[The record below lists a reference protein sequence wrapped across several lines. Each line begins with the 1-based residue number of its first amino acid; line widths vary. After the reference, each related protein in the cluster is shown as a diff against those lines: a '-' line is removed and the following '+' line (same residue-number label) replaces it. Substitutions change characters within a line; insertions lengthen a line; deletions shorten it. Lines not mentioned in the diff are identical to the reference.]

1 MNSDWIFASAIKK
14 DKGFEISFPDSDLDT
29 TFYSDDDESCSLLS
43 LDLWK
48 CGWFALDS
56 NNDNLTTLE
65 SCKQKGEGLPS
76 FEFSGSSHK
85 TNIDGVPFILYQ
97 AFSRTD
103 VPFSAKCKDVV
114 LDVTKQKPTLFFFA
128 ATPEGPNEQKMAFV
142 YNLENEVPEIALLEQ
157 LGCADDHKKIVDEAQ
172 MAAYKAQMEKFML
185 ERQLPHMDATN
196 PKYATPMKEILVE
209 DDTSVSKRTSFRMTK
224 NSRGNAYSPEDLKYT
239 WQSRRVGCRKKKT
252 KNCK

>member
-1 MNSDWIFASAIKK
+1 MAELGDENHSHMISSDGDTIFLSPEESLEKIQSLDLESGISIRLKLKDLNSDWIFASAIKK

-157 LGCADDHKKIVDEAQ
+157 LGCADDHKKLLTRHKWQPTRRRWRSSCWKDNFLTWMPQIQ
-172 MAAYKAQMEKFML
+172 NM
-185 ERQLPHMDATN
+185 QL
-196 PKYATPMKEILVE
+196 L
-209 DDTSVSKRTSFRMTK
+209 
-224 NSRGNAYSPEDLKYT
+224 
-239 WQSRRVGCRKKKT
+239 
-252 KNCK
+252 